1 MMSLL
6 NQHDIW
12 PIARFN
18 NYKFGILFTSIIT
31 LFSILGFLYLNGENL
46 NLNSKVI
53 VAISQNDAQKNIGS
67 IINILENNKINYT
80 YKIIPEVEISEL
92 FFGLENTTS
101 IRKYLSNKNNYI
113 FPVFIEFNYK
123 AYYKFD
129 IDNIFKEITFN
140 RYVVDNSLSIINIII
155 YVAYFIFLILALAL
169 SNIFF
174 LKLDKNSIQVMN
186 YYGANRSLL
195 MRLLFRRI
203 IFNSLLG
210 FILGWLIIF
219 ILLNILNLTNAI
231 ALNTIDFIN
240 LKNNNSYFYFL
251 SLIITILYSQ
261 YIVVLTVLKKYMR
274 IKVE

>member
-1 MMSLL
+1 MSLF

-18 NYKFGILFTSIIT
+18 NYKFGILCTSIIT
-31 LFSILGFLYLNGENL
+31 LFSILGFLYLNGDNL

-53 VAISQNDAQKNIGS
+53 VAVSQNDAHKNINS
-67 IINILENNKINYT
+67 IVNILEKNRINYG
-80 YKIIPEVEISEL
+80 YKIIPEAEISEL
-92 FFGLENTTS
+92 LIGLENTAS
-101 IRKYLSNKNNYI
+101 ITKYLFNKDNYT

-129 IDNIFKEITFN
+129 IDNIFKDITFN
-140 RYVVDNSLSIINIII
+140 MYIVDNSLSVINILI

-174 LKLDKNSIQVMN
+174 LKLDKNYIQVMS

-203 IFNSLLG
+203 IFNSILG

-251 SLIITILYSQ
+251 TLIVTILYSQ
-261 YIVVLTVLKKYMR
+261 YIVVLMILKKYMR
-274 IKVE
+274 IKIE

>member
-1 MMSLL
+1 MSLF

-18 NYKFGILFTSIIT
+18 NYKFGILCTSIIT
-31 LFSILGFLYLNGENL
+31 LFSILGFLYLNGDNL

-53 VAISQNDAQKNIGS
+53 VAVSQNDAHKNINS
-67 IINILENNKINYT
+67 IINILEKNRINYG
-80 YKIIPEVEISEL
+80 YKIIPEAEISEL
-92 FFGLENTTS
+92 LIGLENTAS
-101 IRKYLSNKNNYI
+101 ITKYLFNKDNYT

-129 IDNIFKEITFN
+129 IDNIFKDITFN
-140 RYVVDNSLSIINIII
+140 MYIVDNSLSVINILI

-174 LKLDKNSIQVMN
+174 LKLDKNYIQVMS

-203 IFNSLLG
+203 IFNSILG

-251 SLIITILYSQ
+251 TLIVTILYSQ
-261 YIVVLTVLKKYMR
+261 YIVVLMMLKKYMR
-274 IKVE
+274 IKIE

>member
-1 MMSLL
+1 MSLF

-18 NYKFGILFTSIIT
+18 NYKFGILCTSIIT
-31 LFSILGFLYLNGENL
+31 LFSILGFLYLNGDNL

-53 VAISQNDAQKNIGS
+53 VAVSQNDAHKNINS
-67 IINILENNKINYT
+67 IVNILEKNRINYG
-80 YKIIPEVEISEL
+80 YKIIPEAEISEL
-92 FFGLENTTS
+92 LIGLENTAS
-101 IRKYLSNKNNYI
+101 ITKYLFNKDNYT

-129 IDNIFKEITFN
+129 IDNIFKDITFN
-140 RYVVDNSLSIINIII
+140 MYIVDNSLSVINILI

-174 LKLDKNSIQVMN
+174 LKLDKNYIQVMS

-203 IFNSLLG
+203 IFNSILG

-251 SLIITILYSQ
+251 TLIVTILYSQ
-261 YIVVLTVLKKYMR
+261 YIVVLIMLKKYMR
-274 IKVE
+274 IKIE

>member
-1 MMSLL
+1 MSLF

-18 NYKFGILFTSIIT
+18 NYKFGILCTSIIT
-31 LFSILGFLYLNGENL
+31 LFSILGFLYLNGDSL

-53 VAISQNDAQKNIGS
+53 VAVSQNDAHKNINS
-67 IINILENNKINYT
+67 IVNILEKNRINYG
-80 YKIIPEVEISEL
+80 YKIIPEAEISEL
-92 FFGLENTTS
+92 LIGLENTAS
-101 IRKYLSNKNNYI
+101 ITKYLFNKDNYT

-129 IDNIFKEITFN
+129 IDNIFKDITFN
-140 RYVVDNSLSIINIII
+140 MYIVDNSLSVINILI

-174 LKLDKNSIQVMN
+174 LKLDKNYIQVMS

-203 IFNSLLG
+203 IFNSILG

-251 SLIITILYSQ
+251 TLIVTILYSQ
-261 YIVVLTVLKKYMR
+261 YIVVLMMLKKYMR
-274 IKVE
+274 IKIE

>member
-1 MMSLL
+1 MSLL

-12 PIARFN
+12 PIARFY
-18 NYKFGILFTSIIT
+18 NYKFGILCASIIT
-31 LFSILGFLYLNGENL
+31 LFSILGFLYLNGDNL

-53 VAISQNDAQKNIGS
+53 VAVSQNDAYKNINS
-67 IINILENNKINYT
+67 IVNILEKDKINYG
-80 YKIIPEVEISEL
+80 YKIIPEIEISEL
-92 FFGLENTTS
+92 LIGLQNTAAIT
-101 IRKYLSNKNNYI
+101 KYLFNKDNYT

-140 RYVVDNSLSIINIII
+140 RYVVDNSLSIVNILI
-155 YVAYFIFLILALAL
+155 YIAYFIFLILALGL

-174 LKLDKNSIQVMN
+174 IKLDKKSIQVMN

-195 MRLLFRRI
+195 MHLLFRRI

-231 ALNTIDFIN
+231 TLNTIDFIN
-240 LKNNNSYFYFL
+240 LKNNNSYFYFITL
-251 SLIITILYSQ
+251 LITILYSQ
-261 YIVVLTVLKKYMR
+261 YIVVLIVLKNYMR

>member
-1 MMSLL
+1 MSLF

-18 NYKFGILFTSIIT
+18 NYKFGILCTSIIT
-31 LFSILGFLYLNGENL
+31 LFSILGFLYLNGDNL
-46 NLNSKVI
+46 NINSKVI
-53 VAISQNDAQKNIGS
+53 VAVSQNDAHKNINS
-67 IINILENNKINYT
+67 IVNILEKNRINYG
-80 YKIIPEVEISEL
+80 YKIIPEAEISEL
-92 FFGLENTTS
+92 LIGLENTAS
-101 IRKYLSNKNNYI
+101 ITKYLFNKDNYT

-129 IDNIFKEITFN
+129 IDNIFKDITFN
-140 RYVVDNSLSIINIII
+140 MYIVDNSLSVINILI

-174 LKLDKNSIQVMN
+174 LKLDKNYIQVMS

-203 IFNSLLG
+203 IFNSILG

-251 SLIITILYSQ
+251 TLIVTILYSQ
-261 YIVVLTVLKKYMR
+261 YIVVLMMLKKYMR
-274 IKVE
+274 IKIE

>member
-1 MMSLL
+1 MSLF

-18 NYKFGILFTSIIT
+18 NYKFGILCTSIIT
-31 LFSILGFLYLNGENL
+31 LFSILGFLYLNGDNL

-53 VAISQNDAQKNIGS
+53 VAVSQNDAHKNINS
-67 IINILENNKINYT
+67 IVNILEKNRINYG
-80 YKIIPEVEISEL
+80 YKIIPEAEISEL
-92 FFGLENTTS
+92 LIGLENTAS
-101 IRKYLSNKNNYI
+101 ITKYLFNKDNYS
-113 FPVFIEFNYK
+113 FPLFIEFNYK

-129 IDNIFKEITFN
+129 IDNIFKDITFN
-140 RYVVDNSLSIINIII
+140 MYIVDNSLSVINILI

-174 LKLDKNSIQVMN
+174 LKLDKNYIQVMS

-203 IFNSLLG
+203 IFNSILG

-251 SLIITILYSQ
+251 TLIVTILYSQ
-261 YIVVLTVLKKYMR
+261 YIVVLMMLKKYMR
-274 IKVE
+274 IKIE

>member
-1 MMSLL
+1 MSLF

-18 NYKFGILFTSIIT
+18 NYKFGILCTSIIT
-31 LFSILGFLYLNGENL
+31 LFSILGFLYLNGDNL

-53 VAISQNDAQKNIGS
+53 VAVSQNDAHKNINS
-67 IINILENNKINYT
+67 IVNILEKNRINYG
-80 YKIIPEVEISEL
+80 YKIIPEAEISEL
-92 FFGLENTTS
+92 LIGLENTAS
-101 IRKYLSNKNNYI
+101 ITKYLFNKDNYT

-129 IDNIFKEITFN
+129 IDNIFKDITFN
-140 RYVVDNSLSIINIII
+140 MYIVDNSLSVMNILI
-155 YVAYFIFLILALAL
+155 YIAYFIFLILALAL

-174 LKLDKNSIQVMN
+174 LKLDKNYIQVMS

-203 IFNSLLG
+203 IFNSILG

-251 SLIITILYSQ
+251 TLIVTILYSQ
-261 YIVVLTVLKKYMR
+261 YIVVLMMLKKYMR
-274 IKVE
+274 IKIE

>member
-1 MMSLL
+1 MSLF

-18 NYKFGILFTSIIT
+18 NYKFGILCTSIIT
-31 LFSILGFLYLNGENL
+31 LFSILGFLYLNGDNL

-53 VAISQNDAQKNIGS
+53 VAVSQNDAHINS
-67 IINILENNKINYT
+67 IVNILKKNRINYG
-80 YKIIPEVEISEL
+80 YKIIPEAEISEL
-92 FFGLENTTS
+92 LIGLENTAS
-101 IRKYLSNKNNYI
+101 ITKYLFNKDNYT

-140 RYVVDNSLSIINIII
+140 RYVVDNSLSIVNILI
-155 YVAYFIFLILALAL
+155 YIAYFIFLILALAL

-174 LKLDKNSIQVMN
+174 LKLDKNYIQVMS

-203 IFNSLLG
+203 IFNSILG

-251 SLIITILYSQ
+251 TLIVTILYSQ
-261 YIVVLTVLKKYMR
+261 YIVVLMMLKKYMR
-274 IKVE
+274 IKIE

>member
-1 MMSLL
+1 MSFF

-18 NYKFGILFTSIIT
+18 NYKFGILCTSIIT
-31 LFSILGFLYLNGENL
+31 LFSILGFLYLNGDNL

-53 VAISQNDAQKNIGS
+53 VAVSQNDAHKNINS
-67 IINILENNKINYT
+67 IVNILEKNRINYG
-80 YKIIPEVEISEL
+80 YKIIPEAEISEL
-92 FFGLENTTS
+92 LIGLENTAS
-101 IRKYLSNKNNYI
+101 ITKYLFNKDNYT

-129 IDNIFKEITFN
+129 IDNIFKDITFN
-140 RYVVDNSLSIINIII
+140 MYIVDNSLSVINILI

-174 LKLDKNSIQVMN
+174 LKLDKNYIQVMS

-203 IFNSLLG
+203 IFNSILG

-251 SLIITILYSQ
+251 TLIVTILYSQ
-261 YIVVLTVLKKYMR
+261 YIVVLMMLKKYMR
-274 IKVE
+274 IKIE

>member
-1 MMSLL
+1 MSLF

-18 NYKFGILFTSIIT
+18 NYKFGILCTSIIT
-31 LFSILGFLYLNGENL
+31 LFSILGFLYLNGDNL

-53 VAISQNDAQKNIGS
+53 VAVSQNDAHKNINS
-67 IINILENNKINYT
+67 IVNILEKNRINYG
-80 YKIIPEVEISEL
+80 YKIIPEAEISEL
-92 FFGLENTTS
+92 LIGLENTAS
-101 IRKYLSNKNNYI
+101 ITKYLFNKDNYT

-140 RYVVDNSLSIINIII
+140 MYIVDNSLSIINILI

-169 SNIFF
+169 SNVFF

-186 YYGANRSLL
+186 YYGANRNLL

-231 ALNTIDFIN
+231 TLNTIDFIN

-251 SLIITILYSQ
+251 TLIITILYSQ
-261 YIVVLTVLKKYMR
+261 YIVVLMILKKYMR
-274 IKVE
+274 IKIE

>member
-1 MMSLL
+1 MSLF

-18 NYKFGILFTSIIT
+18 NYKFGILCTSIIT
-31 LFSILGFLYLNGENL
+31 LFSILGFLYLNGDNL

-53 VAISQNDAQKNIGS
+53 VAVSQNDAHKNINS
-67 IINILENNKINYT
+67 IVNILEKNRINYG
-80 YKIIPEVEISEL
+80 YKIIPEAEISEL
-92 FFGLENTTS
+92 
-101 IRKYLSNKNNYI
+101 
-113 FPVFIEFNYK
+113 
-123 AYYKFD
+123 
-129 IDNIFKEITFN
+129 
-140 RYVVDNSLSIINIII
+140 
-155 YVAYFIFLILALAL
+155 LIGLAL

-174 LKLDKNSIQVMN
+174 LKLDKNYIQVMS

-203 IFNSLLG
+203 IFNSILG

-251 SLIITILYSQ
+251 TLIVTILYSQ
-261 YIVVLTVLKKYMR
+261 YIVVLMMLKKYMR
-274 IKVE
+274 IKIE

>member
-1 MMSLL
+1 MSLL

-18 NYKFGILFTSIIT
+18 NYKFGILCTSIIT
-31 LFSILGFLYLNGENL
+31 LFSILGFLYLNGDNL

-53 VAISQNDAQKNIGS
+53 VAVSQNDAHKNINS
-67 IINILENNKINYT
+67 IVNILEKNRINYG
-80 YKIIPEVEISEL
+80 YKIIPEAEISEL
-92 FFGLENTTS
+92 LIGLENTAS
-101 IRKYLSNKNNYI
+101 ITKYLFNKDNYI

-129 IDNIFKEITFN
+129 IDNIFKDITFN
-140 RYVVDNSLSIINIII
+140 MYIVDNSLSVINILI

-174 LKLDKNSIQVMN
+174 LKLDKNYIQVMS

-203 IFNSLLG
+203 IFNSILG

-251 SLIITILYSQ
+251 TLIVTILYSQ
-261 YIVVLTVLKKYMR
+261 YIVVLMMLKKYMR
-274 IKVE
+274 IKIE

>member
-1 MMSLL
+1 MSLF

-18 NYKFGILFTSIIT
+18 NYKFGILCTSIIT
-31 LFSILGFLYLNGENL
+31 LFSILGFLYLNGDNL

-53 VAISQNDAQKNIGS
+53 VAVSQNDAHKNINS
-67 IINILENNKINYT
+67 IVNILEKNRINYG
-80 YKIIPEVEISEL
+80 YKIIPEAEISEL
-92 FFGLENTTS
+92 LIGLENTAS
-101 IRKYLSNKNNYI
+101 ITKYLFNKDNYT

-129 IDNIFKEITFN
+129 IDNIFKDITFN
-140 RYVVDNSLSIINIII
+140 MYIVDNSLCVMNILI
-155 YVAYFIFLILALAL
+155 YVAYFIFLIFALAL

-174 LKLDKNSIQVMN
+174 LKLDKNYIQVMS

-203 IFNSLLG
+203 IFNSILG

-251 SLIITILYSQ
+251 TLIVTILYSQ
-261 YIVVLTVLKKYMR
+261 YIVVLMMLKKYMR
-274 IKVE
+274 IKIE

>member
-1 MMSLL
+1 MSLF

-18 NYKFGILFTSIIT
+18 NYKFGILCTSIIT
-31 LFSILGFLYLNGENL
+31 LFSILGFLYLNGDNL

-53 VAISQNDAQKNIGS
+53 VAVSQNDAHKNINS
-67 IINILENNKINYT
+67 IVNILEKNRINYG
-80 YKIIPEVEISEL
+80 YKIIPEAEISEL
-92 FFGLENTTS
+92 LIGLENTAS
-101 IRKYLSNKNNYI
+101 ITKYLFNKDNYT

-129 IDNIFKEITFN
+129 IDNIFKDITFN
-140 RYVVDNSLSIINIII
+140 MYIVDNSLSVINILI

-174 LKLDKNSIQVMN
+174 LKLDKNSIQGMN

-195 MRLLFRRI
+195 IRLLFRRI

-219 ILLNILNLTNAI
+219 ILLNILNITNAI

-240 LKNNNSYFYFL
+240 LKNSNSYFYFL
-251 SLIITILYSQ
+251 TLIITILYSQ
-261 YIVVLTVLKKYMR
+261 YIVALMMLKKYMR
-274 IKVE
+274 IKIE

>member
-1 MMSLL
+1 MSLF

-18 NYKFGILFTSIIT
+18 NYKFGILCTSIIT
-31 LFSILGFLYLNGENL
+31 LFSILGFLYLNGDNL

-53 VAISQNDAQKNIGS
+53 VAVSQNDAHKNINS
-67 IINILENNKINYT
+67 IVNILEKNRINYG
-80 YKIIPEVEISEL
+80 YKIIPEAEISEL
-92 FFGLENTTS
+92 LIGLENTAS
-101 IRKYLSNKNNYI
+101 ITKYLFNKDNYT

-129 IDNIFKEITFN
+129 IDNIFKDITFN
-140 RYVVDNSLSIINIII
+140 MYIVDNSLSVMNILI

-174 LKLDKNSIQVMN
+174 LKLDKNYIQVMS

-203 IFNSLLG
+203 IFNSILG

-219 ILLNILNLTNAI
+219 ILLNILNLTNAV

-251 SLIITILYSQ
+251 TLIVTILYSQ
-261 YIVVLTVLKKYMR
+261 YIVVLMMLKKYMR
-274 IKVE
+274 IKIE

>member
-1 MMSLL
+1 MSLL

-12 PIARFN
+12 PIARFY
-18 NYKFGILFTSIIT
+18 NYKFGILCASIIT
-31 LFSILGFLYLNGENL
+31 LFSILGFLYLNGGNL

-53 VAISQNDAQKNIGS
+53 VAISQNDAHKNINS
-67 IINILENNKINYT
+67 IVNILEKDKINYG
-80 YKIIPEVEISEL
+80 YKIIPEAEISEL
-92 FFGLENTTS
+92 LIGLENTAS
-101 IRKYLSNKNNYI
+101 ITKYLFNKDNYT

-174 LKLDKNSIQVMN
+174 LKLDKNYIQVMS

-203 IFNSLLG
+203 IFNSILG

-251 SLIITILYSQ
+251 TLITIILYSQ
-261 YIVVLTVLKKYMR
+261 YIVVLMMLKKYMR
-274 IKVE
+274 IKIE

>member
-1 MMSLL
+1 MSFF

-18 NYKFGILFTSIIT
+18 NYKFGILCTSIIT
-31 LFSILGFLYLNGENL
+31 LFSILGFLYLNGDNL

-53 VAISQNDAQKNIGS
+53 VAVSQNDAHKNINS
-67 IINILENNKINYT
+67 IVNILEKNRINYG
-80 YKIIPEVEISEL
+80 YKIIPEAEISEL
-92 FFGLENTTS
+92 LIGLENTAS
-101 IRKYLSNKNNYI
+101 ITKYLFNKDNYT

-129 IDNIFKEITFN
+129 IDNIFKDITFN
-140 RYVVDNSLSIINIII
+140 MYIVDNSLSVINILI

-174 LKLDKNSIQVMN
+174 LKLDKNYIQVMS

-203 IFNSLLG
+203 IFNSILG

-251 SLIITILYSQ
+251 TLIVTILYSQ
-261 YIVVLTVLKKYMR
+261 YIVVLMILKKYMR
-274 IKVE
+274 IKIE

>member
-1 MMSLL
+1 MSLL

-12 PIARFN
+12 PIARFY
-18 NYKFGILFTSIIT
+18 NYKFGILCASIIT
-31 LFSILGFLYLNGENL
+31 LFSILGFLYLNGDNL

-53 VAISQNDAQKNIGS
+53 VAVSQNDAHKNINS
-67 IINILENNKINYT
+67 IVNILEKNKINYG
-80 YKIIPEVEISEL
+80 YKIIPETEISEL
-92 FFGLENTTS
+92 LIGLENTAS
-101 IRKYLSNKNNYI
+101 ITKYLFNKDNYT

-140 RYVVDNSLSIINIII
+140 MYIVDNSLSVINILI

-169 SNIFF
+169 SNVFF

-251 SLIITILYSQ
+251 TLITIILYSQ
-261 YIVVLTVLKKYMR
+261 YIVVLMMLKKYMR
-274 IKVE
+274 IKIE

>member
-1 MMSLL
+1 MSLF

-18 NYKFGILFTSIIT
+18 NYKFGILCTSIIT
-31 LFSILGFLYLNGENL
+31 LFSILGFLYLNGDNL

-53 VAISQNDAQKNIGS
+53 VAVSQNDSHKNINS
-67 IINILENNKINYT
+67 IVNILEKNKINYG
-80 YKIIPEVEISEL
+80 YKIIPEAEISEL
-92 FFGLENTTS
+92 LIGLENTAS
-101 IRKYLSNKNNYI
+101 ITKYLFNKDNYT

-140 RYVVDNSLSIINIII
+140 RYVVDNSLSIINIMI
-155 YVAYFIFLILALAL
+155 YVAYFIFLILTLAL

-186 YYGANRSLL
+186 YYGANRTLL
-195 MRLLFRRI
+195 MHLLFRRI

-251 SLIITILYSQ
+251 TLIITILYSQ
-261 YIVVLTVLKKYMR
+261 YVVVLIILKKYMR
-274 IKVE
+274 IKIE

>member
-1 MMSLL
+1 MSLF

-18 NYKFGILFTSIIT
+18 NYKFGILCTSIIT
-31 LFSILGFLYLNGENL
+31 LFSILGFLYLNGDNL

-53 VAISQNDAQKNIGS
+53 VAVSQNDAHKNINS
-67 IINILENNKINYT
+67 IVNILEKNRINYG
-80 YKIIPEVEISEL
+80 YKIIPEAEISEL
-92 FFGLENTTS
+92 LIGLENTAS
-101 IRKYLSNKNNYI
+101 ITKYLFNKDNYT

-129 IDNIFKEITFN
+129 IDNIFKDITFN
-140 RYVVDNSLSIINIII
+140 MYIVDNSLSVINILI

-174 LKLDKNSIQVMN
+174 LKLDKNYIQVMS

-203 IFNSLLG
+203 IFNSILG

-251 SLIITILYSQ
+251 TLIVTILYSQ
-261 YIVVLTVLKKYMR
+261 YIVVLMMLKKYMR
-274 IKVE
+274 IKIE

>member
-1 MMSLL
+1 MSLF

-18 NYKFGILFTSIIT
+18 NYKFGILCTSIIT
-31 LFSILGFLYLNGENL
+31 LFSILGFLYLNGDNL

-53 VAISQNDAQKNIGS
+53 VAVSQNDAHKNINS
-67 IINILENNKINYT
+67 IVNILEKNRINYG
-80 YKIIPEVEISEL
+80 YKIIPEAEISEL
-92 FFGLENTTS
+92 LIGLENTAS
-101 IRKYLSNKNNYI
+101 ITKYLFNKDNYT

-129 IDNIFKEITFN
+129 IDNIFKDITFN
-140 RYVVDNSLSIINIII
+140 MYIVDNSLSVINILI
-155 YVAYFIFLILALAL
+155 YVAYFTFLILALAL

-174 LKLDKNSIQVMN
+174 LKLDKNYIQVMS

-203 IFNSLLG
+203 IFNSILG

-240 LKNNNSYFYFL
+240 LKNINSYFYFL
-251 SLIITILYSQ
+251 TLLITILYSQ
-261 YIVVLTVLKKYMR
+261 YIVVLMILKKYMR
-274 IKVE
+274 IKIE

>member
-1 MMSLL
+1 MSLF

-18 NYKFGILFTSIIT
+18 NYKFGILCTSIIT
-31 LFSILGFLYLNGENL
+31 LFSILGFLYLNGDNL

-53 VAISQNDAQKNIGS
+53 VAVSQNDAHKNINS
-67 IINILENNKINYT
+67 IVNILEKNRINYG
-80 YKIIPEVEISEL
+80 YKIIPEAEISEL
-92 FFGLENTTS
+92 LIGLENTAS
-101 IRKYLSNKNNYI
+101 ITKYLLNKDNYT

-140 RYVVDNSLSIINIII
+140 RYVVDNSLSIVNILI
-155 YVAYFIFLILALAL
+155 YIAYFIFLILALAL

-174 LKLDKNSIQVMN
+174 LKLDKNYIQVMS

-203 IFNSLLG
+203 IFNSILG

-231 ALNTIDFIN
+231 ASNTIDFIN

-251 SLIITILYSQ
+251 TLIVTILYSQ
-261 YIVVLTVLKKYMR
+261 YIVVLMMLKKYMR
-274 IKVE
+274 IKIE

>member
-1 MMSLL
+1 MSLF

-18 NYKFGILFTSIIT
+18 NYKFGILCTSIIT
-31 LFSILGFLYLNGENL
+31 LFSILGFLYLNGDNL

-53 VAISQNDAQKNIGS
+53 VAVSQNDAHKNINS
-67 IINILENNKINYT
+67 IVNILEKNRINYG
-80 YKIIPEVEISEL
+80 YKIIPEAEISEL
-92 FFGLENTTS
+92 LIGLENTAS
-101 IRKYLSNKNNYI
+101 ITKYLFNKDNYT

-129 IDNIFKEITFN
+129 IDNIFKDITFN
-140 RYVVDNSLSIINIII
+140 MYIVDNSLSVINILI

-174 LKLDKNSIQVMN
+174 LKLDKNYIQVMS

-203 IFNSLLG
+203 IFNSILG
-210 FILGWLIIF
+210 IILGWLIIF

-251 SLIITILYSQ
+251 TLIVTILYSQ
-261 YIVVLTVLKKYMR
+261 YIVVLMMLKKYMR
-274 IKVE
+274 IKIE

>member
-1 MMSLL
+1 MSLF

-18 NYKFGILFTSIIT
+18 NYKFGILCTSIIT
-31 LFSILGFLYLNGENL
+31 LFSILGFLYLNGDNL

-53 VAISQNDAQKNIGS
+53 VAVSQNDAHKNINS
-67 IINILENNKINYT
+67 IVNILEKNRINYG
-80 YKIIPEVEISEL
+80 YKIIPEAEISEL
-92 FFGLENTTS
+92 LIGLENTAS
-101 IRKYLSNKNNYI
+101 ITKYLFNKDNYT

-129 IDNIFKEITFN
+129 IDNIFKDITFN
-140 RYVVDNSLSIINIII
+140 MYIVDNSLSVINILI

-174 LKLDKNSIQVMN
+174 LKLDKNYIQVMS

-203 IFNSLLG
+203 IFNSILG

-251 SLIITILYSQ
+251 TLIITILYSQ
-261 YIVVLTVLKKYMR
+261 YIVVLMMLKKYMR
-274 IKVE
+274 IKIE

>member
-1 MMSLL
+1 MSLF

-18 NYKFGILFTSIIT
+18 NYKFGILCTSIIT
-31 LFSILGFLYLNGENL
+31 LFSILGFLYLNGDNL

-53 VAISQNDAQKNIGS
+53 VAVSQNDAHKNINS
-67 IINILENNKINYT
+67 IVNILEKNRINYG
-80 YKIIPEVEISEL
+80 YKIIPEAEISEL
-92 FFGLENTTS
+92 LIGLENTAS
-101 IRKYLSNKNNYI
+101 ITKYLFNKDNYT

-129 IDNIFKEITFN
+129 IDNIFKDITFN
-140 RYVVDNSLSIINIII
+140 MYIVDNSLSIINILI

-174 LKLDKNSIQVMN
+174 LKLDKNYIQVMS

-203 IFNSLLG
+203 IFNSILG

-251 SLIITILYSQ
+251 TLIVTILYSQ
-261 YIVVLTVLKKYMR
+261 YIVVLMMLKKYMR
-274 IKVE
+274 IKIE

>member
-1 MMSLL
+1 MSFF

-18 NYKFGILFTSIIT
+18 NYKFGILCTSIIT
-31 LFSILGFLYLNGENL
+31 LFSILGFLYLNGDNL

-53 VAISQNDAQKNIGS
+53 VAVSQNDAHKNIKS
-67 IINILENNKINYT
+67 IVNILEKNRINYG
-80 YKIIPEVEISEL
+80 YKIIPEAEISEL
-92 FFGLENTTS
+92 LIGLENTAS
-101 IRKYLSNKNNYI
+101 ITKYLLNKDNYTL
-113 FPVFIEFNYK
+113 PVFIEFNYK

-129 IDNIFKEITFN
+129 IDNIFKEITYN
-140 RYVVDNSLSIINIII
+140 TYVVDNSLSIINILI
-155 YVAYFIFLILALAL
+155 YIAYFIFLILALAL

-174 LKLDKNSIQVMN
+174 LKLDKNYIQVMS

-203 IFNSLLG
+203 IFNSILG

-251 SLIITILYSQ
+251 TLIVTILYSQ
-261 YIVVLTVLKKYMR
+261 YIVVLMMLKKYMR
-274 IKVE
+274 IKIE

>member
-1 MMSLL
+1 MSLF

-18 NYKFGILFTSIIT
+18 NYKFGILCTSIIT
-31 LFSILGFLYLNGENL
+31 LFSILGFLYLNGDNL

-53 VAISQNDAQKNIGS
+53 VAVSQNDAHKNINS
-67 IINILENNKINYT
+67 IVNILEKNRINYG

-92 FFGLENTTS
+92 LIGLENTAS
-101 IRKYLSNKNNYI
+101 ITKYLFNKDNYT

-129 IDNIFKEITFN
+129 IDNIFKDITFN
-140 RYVVDNSLSIINIII
+140 MYIVDNSLSVINILI
-155 YVAYFIFLILALAL
+155 YVAYFILLILALAL

-174 LKLDKNSIQVMN
+174 LKLDKNYIQVMS

-203 IFNSLLG
+203 IFNSILG

-251 SLIITILYSQ
+251 TLIVTILYSQ
-261 YIVVLTVLKKYMR
+261 YIVVLMMLKKYMR
-274 IKVE
+274 IKIE

>member
-1 MMSLL
+1 MSLF

-18 NYKFGILFTSIIT
+18 NYKFGILCTSIIT
-31 LFSILGFLYLNGENL
+31 LFSILGFLYLNGDNL

-53 VAISQNDAQKNIGS
+53 VAVSQNDAHKNINS
-67 IINILENNKINYT
+67 IVNILEKNRINYG
-80 YKIIPEVEISEL
+80 YKIIPEAEISEL
-92 FFGLENTTS
+92 LIGLENTAS
-101 IRKYLSNKNNYI
+101 ITKYLLNKDNYT

-129 IDNIFKEITFN
+129 IDNIFKDITFN
-140 RYVVDNSLSIINIII
+140 MYIVDNSLSVINILI

-174 LKLDKNSIQVMN
+174 LKLDKNYIQVMS

-203 IFNSLLG
+203 IFNSILG

-251 SLIITILYSQ
+251 TLIVTILYSQ
-261 YIVVLTVLKKYMR
+261 YIVVLMMLKKYMR
-274 IKVE
+274 IKIE

>member
-1 MMSLL
+1 MSLF

-18 NYKFGILFTSIIT
+18 NYKFGILCTSIIT
-31 LFSILGFLYLNGENL
+31 LFSILGFLYLNGDNL

-53 VAISQNDAQKNIGS
+53 VAVSQNDAHKNINS
-67 IINILENNKINYT
+67 IVNILEKNRINYG
-80 YKIIPEVEISEL
+80 YKIIPEAEISEL
-92 FFGLENTTS
+92 LIGLENTAS
-101 IRKYLSNKNNYI
+101 ITKYLFNKDNYT

-129 IDNIFKEITFN
+129 IDNIFKDITFN
-140 RYVVDNSLSIINIII
+140 MYIVDNSLSVINILI

-174 LKLDKNSIQVMN
+174 LKLDKNYIQVMS

-203 IFNSLLG
+203 IFNSILG

-251 SLIITILYSQ
+251 TLIVTILYSK
-261 YIVVLTVLKKYMR
+261 YIVVLMMLKKYMR
-274 IKVE
+274 IKIE

>member
-1 MMSLL
+1 MSLF

-18 NYKFGILFTSIIT
+18 NYKFGILCTSIIT
-31 LFSILGFLYLNGENL
+31 LFSILGFLYLNGDNL

-53 VAISQNDAQKNIGS
+53 VAVSQNDAHKNINS
-67 IINILENNKINYT
+67 IVNILEKNRINYG
-80 YKIIPEVEISEL
+80 YKIIPEAEISEL
-92 FFGLENTTS
+92 LIGLENTAS
-101 IRKYLSNKNNYI
+101 ITKYLFNKDNYT

-129 IDNIFKEITFN
+129 IDNIFKDITFN
-140 RYVVDNSLSIINIII
+140 MYIVDNSLSVINILI

-174 LKLDKNSIQVMN
+174 LKLDKNYIQVMS

-203 IFNSLLG
+203 IFNSILG

-251 SLIITILYSQ
+251 TLIVTILYSQ
-261 YIVVLTVLKKYMR
+261 YIVVLMMLKKYTR
-274 IKVE
+274 IKIE

>member
-1 MMSLL
+1 MSLF

-18 NYKFGILFTSIIT
+18 NYKFGILCTSIIT
-31 LFSILGFLYLNGENL
+31 LFSILGFLYLNGDNL

-53 VAISQNDAQKNIGS
+53 VAVSQNDEHKNINS
-67 IINILENNKINYT
+67 IVNILEKNRINYG
-80 YKIIPEVEISEL
+80 YKIIPEAEISEL
-92 FFGLENTTS
+92 LIGLENTAS
-101 IRKYLSNKNNYI
+101 ITKYLLNKDNYT

-129 IDNIFKEITFN
+129 IDNIFKDITFN
-140 RYVVDNSLSIINIII
+140 MYIVDNSLSVINILI

-174 LKLDKNSIQVMN
+174 LKLDKNYIQVMS

-203 IFNSLLG
+203 IFNSILG

-251 SLIITILYSQ
+251 TLIVTILYSQ
-261 YIVVLTVLKKYMR
+261 YIVVLMMLKKYIR
-274 IKVE
+274 IKIE

>member
-1 MMSLL
+1 MSLF

-18 NYKFGILFTSIIT
+18 NYKFGILCTSIIT
-31 LFSILGFLYLNGENL
+31 LFSILGFLYLNGDNL

-53 VAISQNDAQKNIGS
+53 VAVSQNDAHKNINS
-67 IINILENNKINYT
+67 IVNILEKNRINYG
-80 YKIIPEVEISEL
+80 YKIIPEAEISEL
-92 FFGLENTTS
+92 LIGLENTAS
-101 IRKYLSNKNNYI
+101 ITKYLFNKDNYS
-113 FPVFIEFNYK
+113 FPLFIEFNYK

-129 IDNIFKEITFN
+129 IDNIFKDITFN
-140 RYVVDNSLSIINIII
+140 MYIVDNSLSVMNILI

-174 LKLDKNSIQVMN
+174 LKLDKNYIQVMS

-203 IFNSLLG
+203 IFNSILG

-251 SLIITILYSQ
+251 TLIVTILYSQ
-261 YIVVLTVLKKYMR
+261 YIVVLMMLKKYMR
-274 IKVE
+274 IKIE

>member
-1 MMSLL
+1 MSLF

-18 NYKFGILFTSIIT
+18 NYKFGILCTSIIT
-31 LFSILGFLYLNGENL
+31 LFSILGFLYLNGDNL

-53 VAISQNDAQKNIGS
+53 VAVSQNDEHKNINS
-67 IINILENNKINYT
+67 IVNILEKNRINYG
-80 YKIIPEVEISEL
+80 YKIIPEAEISEL
-92 FFGLENTTS
+92 LIGLENTAS
-101 IRKYLSNKNNYI
+101 ITKYLFNKDNYT

-129 IDNIFKEITFN
+129 IDNIFKDITFN
-140 RYVVDNSLSIINIII
+140 MYIVDNSLSVISILV

-174 LKLDKNSIQVMN
+174 LKLDKNYIQVMS

-203 IFNSLLG
+203 IFNSILG

-231 ALNTIDFIN
+231 ASNTIDFIN

-251 SLIITILYSQ
+251 TLIVTILYSQ
-261 YIVVLTVLKKYMR
+261 YIVVLMVLKKYMR
-274 IKVE
+274 IKIE

>member
-1 MMSLL
+1 MSLL

-18 NYKFGILFTSIIT
+18 NYKFGILCTSIIT
-31 LFSILGFLYLNGENL
+31 LFSILGFLYLNGDNL

-53 VAISQNDAQKNIGS
+53 VAVSQNDAHKNINS
-67 IINILENNKINYT
+67 IVNILEKNRINYG
-80 YKIIPEVEISEL
+80 YKIIPEAEISEL
-92 FFGLENTTS
+92 LIGLENTAS
-101 IRKYLSNKNNYI
+101 ITKYLFNKDNYT

-129 IDNIFKEITFN
+129 IDNIFKDITFN
-140 RYVVDNSLSIINIII
+140 MYIVDNSLSVINILI
-155 YVAYFIFLILALAL
+155 YVAYCIFLILALAL
-169 SNIFF
+169 SNILF
-174 LKLDKNSIQVMN
+174 LKLDKNYIQVMS

-203 IFNSLLG
+203 IFNSILG

-251 SLIITILYSQ
+251 TLIVTILYSQ
-261 YIVVLTVLKKYMR
+261 YIVVLMMLKKYMR
-274 IKVE
+274 IKIE

>member
-1 MMSLL
+1 MSLF

-18 NYKFGILFTSIIT
+18 NYKFGILCTSIIT
-31 LFSILGFLYLNGENL
+31 LFSILGFLYLNGDNL

-53 VAISQNDAQKNIGS
+53 VAVSQNDAHKNINS
-67 IINILENNKINYT
+67 IVNILEKNRINYG
-80 YKIIPEVEISEL
+80 YKIIPEAEISEL
-92 FFGLENTTS
+92 LIGLENTAS
-101 IRKYLSNKNNYI
+101 ITKYLFNKDNYT

-129 IDNIFKEITFN
+129 IDNIFKDITFN
-140 RYVVDNSLSIINIII
+140 MYIVDNSLSVINILI

-169 SNIFF
+169 SNILF
-174 LKLDKNSIQVMN
+174 LKLDKNYIQVMS

-203 IFNSLLG
+203 IFNSILG

-251 SLIITILYSQ
+251 TLIVTILYSQ
-261 YIVVLTVLKKYMR
+261 YIVVLMMLKKYMR
-274 IKVE
+274 IKIE